1 MSRLGVE
8 KDVSASIAEYHLC
21 NSIAGKT
28 LCLLFYI
35 FGMRNFVGFGG
46 KNEWKNL
53 WIIDVLRMIMRLKK
67 V

>member
-46 KNEWKNL
+46 KNE
-53 WIIDVLRMIMRLKK
+53 
-67 V
+67 